1 VIRMLI
7 RKSVL
12 ARLLANENIIV
23 EQGNYPTAWFD
34 VQKRELGLPLWKEM
48 SKDIYDLLVGHEVG
62 HALETPVDFHL
73 QIAAL
78 KIPHSYLNIV
88 EDIRIEKKILAKYP
102 GLVMNFKRGY
112 SEMMFDLNLFEI
124 AGKDLNKLGFMDRL
138 NIKAKGRDLVDV
150 PFSDEELPF
159 FQKAMAVD
167 TFEEVIAVCVELVA
181 WLKSKKKKV
190 NPDDDKADEAGNDG
204 EAGNDAGNDSDAGD
218 DGGEGDDADG
228 EASDSDEE
236 GDAAGKADESDEEGD
251 EGVASGSGKAANDPS
266 DGDDDTILDE
276 ASTVEAYDRN
286 QAALADSGTFVVKG
300 MSREMFDFLVVPYE
314 RIAESRR
321 QRTYATKFPQTAWDK
336 FQIETKQ
343 VVNLMVKDF
352 EMRKQA
358 QRTLRARTS
367 TKGSLDVNKL
377 HSYKYDDNL
386 FKQVTTL
393 ADSKNHGMVM
403 LVDYSGSMYNV
414 LPDVIRQ
421 TLALIMFCKR
431 VNIPFEVYSFTSSD
445 STSSEFAKKFYSP
458 EKSYMMCEDLVLNH
472 MFSSSMTK
480 QKFEEASR
488 MFFMR
493 TASNTYCGETETLRN
508 TPLNAALIAM
518 QYVISD
524 FRKKYN
530 VEKMNFIALTD
541 GDSNPCRVRYGRTTF
556 GESSYRRDNKNVVE
570 VNGKYVD
577 INTATW
583 GKNAAKKSTTENLL
597 NEIRALGVKTIN
609 FFVCENNMRNS
620 LASSGAADGMN
631 WGEAKALVGQLRSKG
646 VLIVDKNSGYDR
658 RFIISS
664 KSLNNQIAELN
675 FDDDASA
682 KQIGRAFS
690 KAAGSKKNSR
700 ILTQKFSEIIA

>member
-1 VIRMLI
+1 MLI

-12 ARLLANENIIV
+12 ARLLANENIVV

-34 VQKRELGLPLWKEM
+34 VEKRELGLPLWKEM

-62 HALETPVDFHL
+62 HALETPVDFHV

-112 SEMMFDLNLFEI
+112 SEMFFDLNLFEI

-159 FQKAMAVD
+159 FQKAMSVN
-167 TFEEVIAVCVELVA
+167 TFDEVIAVCLELVD
-181 WLKSKKKKV
+181 WLKSKKKKTDE
-190 NPDDDKADEAGNDG
+190 DDDSGQDGDGAGEADEGEGDADVEGDNDG
-204 EAGNDAGNDSDAGD
+204 EAD
-218 DGGEGDDADG
+218 E
-228 EASDSDEE
+228 SDED
-236 GDAAGKADESDEEGD
+236 GDGAKADESDEDGEEGT
-251 EGVASGSGKAANDPS
+251 ASGSGKASDDPVDS
-266 DGDDDTILDE
+266 DNDTILDE

-286 QAALADSGTFVVKG
+286 QAALANNGNFVVKG

-314 RIAESRR
+314 QIAESRR
-321 QRTYATKFPQTAWDK
+321 QRCMGIRFPEAAWDT
-336 FQIETKQ
+336 FQTETKQ
-343 VVNLMVKDF
+343 VVNLIVKDF

-403 LVDYSGSMYNV
+403 LVDYSGSMYEV
-414 LPDVIRQ
+414 LADVIRQ

-431 VNIPFEVYSFTSSD
+431 VNIPFEVYSFTSSQD
-445 STSSEFAKKFYSP
+445 ISPEYAKKFYST
-458 EKSYMMCEDLVLNH
+458 EKSYLVCDDLILNH

-480 QKFEEASR
+480 RNYEEACR

-493 TASNTYCGETETLRN
+493 TKGVGYCGKSENLVN

-530 VEKMNFIALTD
+530 VEKMNFISLTD
-541 GDSNPCRVRYGRTTF
+541 GDSNPCRIRYGRKAS
-556 GESSYRRDNKNVVE
+556 GESSYRRDDTNMVE
-570 VNGKYVD
+570 INGKYVE
-577 INTATW
+577 ISTSSW
-583 GKNAAKKSTTENLL
+583 GRNPAKRTTTETLL
-597 NEIRALGVKTIN
+597 NQIAVLGVKTIN
-609 FFVCENNMRNS
+609 FFVCGRNMRDAVQN
-620 LASSGAADGMN
+620 SGAADSMG
-631 WGEAKALVGQLRSKG
+631 WEQTKTLISQLRSKG
-646 VLIVDKNSGYDR
+646 VLVLDNNGGYDR
-658 RFIISS
+658 RFLISS
-664 KSLNNQIAELN
+664 KSMNNDIAELD
-675 FDDDASA
+675 FDEGANA

-690 KAAGSKKNSR
+690 KATGSKKNSR
-700 ILTQKFSEIIA
+700 VLTQKFSEIIA